1 MFDSQHS
8 TRGWVTGEHG
18 CTSPHVEAVPACR
31 ALLHVYTQHV
41 KCRVITIMWT
51 SADMLKH
58 QHDSLQLGI
67 PFQTAFT
74 AGMSVYIPVML
85 HHRSSGTHSVFPY
98 GSVIALQGD
107 VI

>member
-1 MFDSQHS
+1 
-8 TRGWVTGEHG
+8 
-18 CTSPHVEAVPACR
+18 
-31 ALLHVYTQHV
+31 
-41 KCRVITIMWT
+41 
-51 SADMLKH
+51 MLKH

-67 PFQTAFT
+67 RFQTAFT